1 MGRGGNLGFSGL
13 RSNFDFRPKDLHI
26 CIHKNSNKKS
36 SNFTTV
42 LVRIFTNKS
51 LTVRK
56 CTCKSILGKIDLLL
70 DFQNYIFM
78 QKISEL
84 SPLIL
89 GMGQREARRTF
100 PTVITTKLVCL
111 LLYKS
116 AAANLCKNLLI
127 PSAP

>member
-89 GMGQREARRTF
+89 GMGRRGRLGGLF
-100 PTVITTKLVCL
+100 PQ
-111 LLYKS
+111 S
-116 AAANLCKNLLI
+116 
-127 PSAP
+127 